1 MTSQPTGRDESAI
14 LRRVGVDLG
23 VPRPLGDPR
32 SPRRRPGRTA
42 RSKRDVPIR
51 LALWRMAVAH
61 AAPLGRPFT
70 ERAGETAASALGER
84 RGGRYMARSGS
95 RFGAATPGA
104 SRVASESPRTRP
116 ARGSHPRGRG
126 GGMTKPGFRAP
137 QAHLDDRDET
147 RRRRATPLFPS
158 LATLLARKP
167 QGLALARGT
176 RFAMDVGRRSQH
188 WWWWPRRELAAC
200 SPERTTSS
208 VERRGRRR
216 VLFARD
222 HRRKHRRDVSRL
234 VSHDLERVTVADR

>member
-14 LRRVGVDLG
+14 ARRVGVDPG

-32 SPRRRPGRTA
+32 APRRRPGRTA

-70 ERAGETAASALGER
+70 ERAGETAASALGDR

-95 RFGAATPGA
+95 RFGAAAPGA

-147 RRRRATPLFPS
+147 RRRRATLPR
-158 LATLLARKP
+158 LATLLACNARASVGRQAP
-167 QGLALARGT
+167 ALPWTSVGEASTGGGGRGVSSPPAR
-176 RFAMDVGRRSQH
+176 RNARQAQSSDVG
-188 WWWWPRRELAAC
+188 AAG
-200 SPERTTSS
+200 SS
-208 VERRGRRR
+208 
-216 VLFARD
+216 
-222 HRRKHRRDVSRL
+222 SRAII
-234 VSHDLERVTVADR
+234 VASTVAT